1 MLFLYYTLRHNELST
16 DNGQTFDTMES
27 FKEAKFH
34 TSQVK
39 NDWLKIYFNKK
50 CAPNLDIVCRFT
62 SSQLFGEEETFAALT
77 SLLDGLHEVG
87 LL

>member
-1 MLFLYYTLRHNELST
+1 MELFLYYTLRHNELST

-39 NDWLKIYFNKK
+39 NDWLNSTKN
-50 CAPNLDIVCRFT
+50 VQ
-62 SSQLFGEEETFAALT
+62 SQLRYSMSINT
-77 SLLDGLHEVG
+77 SNASLAPIN
-87 LL
+87 

>member
-1 MLFLYYTLRHNELST
+1 MELFLYYTLRHNGLST

-39 NDWLKIYFNKK
+39 NDWLNSTKN
-50 CAPNLDIVCRFT
+50 
-62 SSQLFGEEETFAALT
+62 ALPT
-77 SLLDGLHEVG
+77 
-87 LL
+87 